1 MRILLVT
8 LLIAGA
14 GLLANDGEKEGR
26 RGNELY
32 QQGSYG
38 PAVEAYRRGLAAL
51 DEDASIEL
59 RYGLQNNLGAA
70 LLKSEDPEAA
80 GEVFSR
86 ALAAAPTTADIARTA
101 YNAGN
106 ASYSSEELETS
117 LAYYRQS
124 LLREPDNE
132 DAKFNYEFVKRRLQQ
147 QQEQQQQQQD
157 QQQDGDD
164 SQQEN
169 QDQNQS
175 QGDQEQDQQQADREN
190 EQQQDGGN
198 EQQQGEQPNEEQPE
212 QPQSGEAGE
221 KMSDEQAQRIL
232 QALQNEEEQL
242 LREVQRKDARPRRV
256 EKDW

>member
-1 MRILLVT
+1 MRFVLVT

-14 GLLANDGEKEGR
+14 GLLLDDGEKDGR

-32 QQGSYG
+32 EQGSYG

-51 DEDASIEL
+51 GEDASIEL

-70 LLKSEDPEAA
+70 LLKSEDAEAA

-86 ALAAAPTTADIARTA
+86 ALAAAPTPADIARTA

-106 ASYSSEELETS
+106 AAYSAEELEAS

-132 DAKFNYEFVKRRLQQ
+132 DAKFNYEFVKRRLQ

-175 QGDQEQDQQQADREN
+175 QGDQEQDQQQTDRED

-212 QPQSGEAGE
+212 QPQPQEPGE

>member
-1 MRILLVT
+1 MRFVLVT

-14 GLLANDGEKEGR
+14 GLLLDDGEKEGR

-32 QQGSYG
+32 EQGSYG
-38 PAVEAYRRGLAAL
+38 PAVEAYRSGLAAL

-70 LLKSEDPEAA
+70 LLKSEDAEAA
-80 GEVFSR
+80 GELFSR
-86 ALAAAPTTADIARTA
+86 ALAVAPTTADIARTA

-106 ASYSSEELETS
+106 AAYSAEDLETS
-117 LAYYRQS
+117 LANYRQS
-124 LLREPDNE
+124 LLREPNNE
-132 DAKFNYEFVKRRLQQ
+132 DAKFNYEFVKRRLQ

-175 QGDQEQDQQQADREN
+175 QGDQEQDQQQTDREN

-212 QPQSGEAGE
+212 QPQSSESGE

>member
-1 MRILLVT
+1 MRFLLVT
-8 LLIAGA
+8 VLIAGA
-14 GLLANDGEKEGR
+14 GLLLDDGEKDGR

-32 QQGSYG
+32 EQGSYG

-70 LLKSEDPEAA
+70 LLKSEDAEAA
-80 GEVFSR
+80 GEVFLR
-86 ALAAAPTTADIARTA
+86 ALAAAPTTADFARTA

-106 ASYSSEELETS
+106 AAYAAEELETS

-132 DAKFNYEFVKRRLQQ
+132 DAKFNYEFVKRQL

-157 QQQDGDD
+157 QQQNGDD

-175 QGDQEQDQQQADREN
+175 QGDQEQDQQPSDREN
-190 EQQQDGGN
+190 EQQQDSEN
-198 EQQQGEQPNEEQPE
+198 EQQQGDQPSEEQPQQS
-212 QPQSGEAGE
+212 QPQSREAGE